1 MMKFTVCFGLLLA
14 LVTAV
19 QAQMRGKQATFEQAR
34 LPLAHGWQIQSA
46 AQVQAEGAT
55 LSRVGVKPQGWYQ
68 TSVPATVVAALV
80 NDKVYPDP
88 FYAMNMRQ
96 LPGANYPIGAVFSK
110 LPMPDGSPFR
120 NSWWYRTEFQLPAS
134 ARARTIWLHF
144 DGINYRANI
153 WLNGR
158 LLADNKQIAGAFRTY
173 EFNITGFVRPGQR
186 NAIALEITAPTE
198 TDLGINWV
206 DWNPTPPDKNMGLW
220 REVFITT
227 SGPIS
232 VRYPQVVTHFT
243 QGALDTAHLT
253 VNAELHNAT
262 DRQVNGILRGQIER
276 ISFQQPV
283 KLAPHETKSVSFTP
297 EQFPQLNLAHPRLW
311 WPVGMGAQNLYDL
324 RTEFIVNN
332 SISDGQTTRFG
343 IREIT
348 SELDAQNRR
357 FFRVNGRRVLVRGGG
372 WSLDMLLRPN
382 PERTE
387 NELRYVRD
395 MGLNA
400 IRLEGKLEFDYLF
413 DLADRYGILVI
424 AGWCCCDQWEQWDK
438 WTAENHEVSVRSQH
452 DQIMR
457 LRAHPSLLV
466 WLNGSDGPPPADV
479 EQKYISVLEA
489 CQWPNP
495 YISSASQ
502 KPTDVTGPTG
512 VKMTGPYDWVPPSY
526 WLLDTENGG
535 AHGFN
540 TETSPGP
547 AIPPVSSLRKFIPP
561 EHLWPIDDVWRYH
574 AGGGQ
579 FKTLK
584 IFNDA
589 LDARYGQATSLDDYI
604 MKSQLMAYDG
614 ERAMFEAYAR
624 NREQA
629 GGVVQWMLNNAWPSL
644 IWHLYD
650 YYLLPA
656 GGYFGTK
663 KACEPLHV
671 QYSYDN
677 RSVVVV
683 NNTARTLRG
692 ARITAIVRNLDLSE
706 PHVQTARVPVAPDS
720 STVVFTI
727 PELPHLSST
736 YFVKLSLEDAT
747 GRTLSDNLYWLS
759 TKRDAYDWPNS
770 TWYYTPLTA
779 YADLTALKNLP
790 PAHLNVTAST
800 ERRGAEE
807 TAHVR
812 LVNPSRAL
820 AFFVQLHL
828 TRGRGGDDL
837 VPVLWQDN
845 YVSLLPGEQRDLNV
859 TYKLKDLRGAQ
870 PALTVSGW
878 NVAPQTQMLAT
889 RRQAQLQVWR

>member
-1 MMKFTVCFGLLLA
+1 MNRLLLFGSVLLLA
-14 LVTAV
+14 THALAQTART
-19 QAQMRGKQATFEQAR
+19 AEPTK
-34 LPLAHGWQIQSA
+34 LPLKHNWWLQSS
-46 AQVQAEGAT
+46 AQVQAQGDNI
-55 LSRVGVKPQGWYQ
+55 SRNGFQIQGWYP
-68 TSVPATVVAALV
+68 TTVPATVVAALV
-80 NDKVYPDP
+80 NYKVYPDP
-88 FYAMNMRQ
+88 YFGVNLRQ
-96 LPGANYPIGAVFSK
+96 LPGANYPTGKIFSR
-110 LPMPDGSPFR
+110 LPMPDGSPFKVA
-120 NSWWYRTEFQLPAS
+120 WWYRTEFQLPAS
-134 ARARTIWLHF
+134 ERGRTIWLHF

-158 LLADNKQIAGAFRTY
+158 LLADNRQVAGAFRTY
-173 EFNITGFVRPGQR
+173 EFDVTNFVRPGAR
-186 NAIALEITAPTE
+186 NTLALEINAPTE

-220 REVFITT
+220 REVYLTM
-227 SGPIS
+227 SGP
-232 VRYPQVVTHFT
+232 VALRYPQVVTHFDA
-243 QGALDTAHLT
+243 GRLDLAHLI

-262 DRQVNGILRGQIER
+262 DKQVTGVLRGRLDR
-276 ISFQQPV
+276 ISFQQTV
-283 KLAPHETKSVSFTP
+283 ALAPHETKSVSFTP
-297 EQFPQLNLAHPRLW
+297 ERFPQLNLAHPRLW
-311 WPVGMGAQNLYDL
+311 WPTGMGAQNLYDL
-324 RTEFIVNN
+324 HTEFIVNGA
-332 SISDGQTTRFG
+332 SSDQQTTHFG
-343 IREIT
+343 VREIT
-348 SELDAQNRR
+348 SELDAQNHR

-382 PERTE
+382 AERTE
-387 NELRYVRD
+387 NEIRYVRD

-424 AGWCCCDQWEQWDK
+424 AGWCCCDQWEMWDK
-438 WTAENHEVSVRSQH
+438 WDAEDHEVSAASQH

-457 LRAHPSLLV
+457 LRHHPSLLV

-479 EQKYISVLEA
+479 EQRYISILQS

-495 YISSASQ
+495 YISSASA
-502 KPTDVTGPTG
+502 KPTSVTGASG

-526 WLLDTENGG
+526 WLLDTQNGG
-535 AHGFN
+535 AYGFN

-547 AIPPVSSLRKFIPP
+547 AVPPVSSLRKFIPAD
-561 EHLWPIDDVWRYH
+561 HLWPIDDVWLYH

-589 LDARYGQATSLDDYI
+589 MDARYGRATSLDDYV
-604 MKSQLMAYDG
+604 MKSQLMTYDG

-624 NREQA
+624 NRERA

-671 QYSYDN
+671 QYSYDD

-683 NNTARTLRG
+683 NTTDRNLRG
-692 ARITAIVRNLDLSE
+692 ARVTASVHNLDLHERYTRTDRISI
-706 PHVQTARVPVAPDS
+706 APDS
-720 STVVFTI
+720 STAVFTI
-727 PELPHLSST
+727 PQLPNLSAT
-736 YFVKLSLEDAT
+736 YFVRLTLHDAA
-747 GRTLSDNLYWLS
+747 GQLLSDNLYWLS
-759 TKRDAYDWPNS
+759 TKQDALDFVKS

-790 PAHLNVTAST
+790 PAHLNVTAHT

-807 TAHVR
+807 FAHIR
-812 LVNPSRAL
+812 LVNTSNTL
-820 AFFVQLHL
+820 AFFVRLHL
-828 TRGRGGDDL
+828 TRGRNGDDL
-837 VPVLWQDN
+837 VPLLWQDN
-845 YVSLLPGEQRDLNV
+845 YISLLPGEARDTTA
-859 TYKLKDLRGAQ
+859 TYKLKDLHGTQ
-870 PALTVSGW
+870 PALTIIGW
-878 NVAPQTQMLAT
+878 NVPPQTQMLAPPSKH
-889 RRQAQLQVWR
+889 